1 LTAAEPFFYIAMK
14 NIGCFI
20 FLFLQMSFT
29 LKAQMWDAGWVLG
42 EDDSFNNTT
51 GGGTYMDFRPSP
63 FEMTFIPKRIF
74 FDAANSSV
82 CDKYGN
88 LQFYTNGC
96 VINNRKHE
104 MMENGEIHAGE
115 YTNSFCANGSANFSS
130 AAPQSILALPNYK
143 YDSLYF
149 VISQRLELVT
159 INDTSTTVGASLYLN
174 IVDMRE
180 NQGLGK
186 VTQKHIEILA
196 DTTFRENLQA
206 IPHANGRD
214 WWLIIPKFRSNCYY
228 VIYLDAD
235 GNTKMTEQCL
245 GMVFGL
251 DSWLGQATFSPDGS
265 KFVRFHWKY
274 KLNIFDFDRCNGLLS
289 NAHAIPFPDN
299 VSFSAGCAFSRS
311 SRYLYTTTYT
321 KLFQF
326 DMLAPD
332 IAASRTFIADWDGF
346 NTPFKTKFY
355 MANLALDG
363 KVYVGCPGQHQHI
376 HVINH
381 PELPGIACDFQQHAI
396 ELFTSNFWSFP
407 NQAHTR
413 LGPVDGSACDSLG
426 INNNPWAFFR
436 WEEKDTLS
444 PLQVSFIDLSGY
456 QPTSWRWDFGDG
468 ASSNETNPLH
478 IYDSIGVYTVCLIVT
493 NSNSSDTLCRVLYLG
508 TSATNEFQSSVQISV
523 TPNPFS
529 DNIFVDLNTDLHSPI
544 FRLYDQ
550 IGSLVLENRLTFC
563 VKDLDTRSVQPGI
576 YFWEVSGN
584 QGRLKAG
591 KIIKT
596 SW

>member
-1 LTAAEPFFYIAMK
+1 MK

-104 MMENGEIHAGE
+104 MMENGEIHAGG

-130 AAPQSILALPNYK
+130 AVPQSILVLPNFK
-143 YDSLYF
+143 YDNLYF
-149 VISQRLELVT
+149 VISQRLENLK
-159 INDTSTTVGASLYLN
+159 INDTSTLVGTALYLN
-174 IVDMRE
+174 VVDMSA

-196 DTTFRENLQA
+196 DTINSENLQA
-206 IPHANGRD
+206 VPHANGRD
-214 WWLIIPKFRSNCYY
+214 WWVIIPKPSSNCYF
-228 VIYLDAD
+228 VVYLDAD
-235 GNTKMTEQCL
+235 GNTQVTEQCL
-245 GMVFGL
+245 GTVF
-251 DSWLGQATFSPDGS
+251 DNESWLGQATFSPDGK

-299 VSFSAGCAFSRS
+299 VAFSAGCAFSRS

-346 NTPFKTKFY
+346 NTPFKTRFY

-550 IGSLVLENRLTFC
+550 IGSLVLENRLTFG